1 MNSNFQDDKEKT
13 KSGGCCEDGC
23 GCSDDSGSGEACDCG
38 HDHGHEH
45 GHDHGQEHATIVMT
59 DTETGKEYT
68 FQVEDMFEYE
78 GDMFYVLVTTD
89 EADPELVITKVV
101 EMEDG
106 TEGLVSLDAEESERV
121 YAEYDRLCDEAES
134 EEEADDDEDG
144 TDAEA

>member
-1 MNSNFQDDKEKT
+1 MNSNFQDDKEKN
-13 KSGGCCEDGC
+13 KAGGCCGSDC
-23 GCSDDSGSGEACDCG
+23 GCSDDSCSDEACDCG
-38 HDHGHEH
+38 HDHGHDH
-45 GHDHGQEHATIVMT
+45 DHDHGHEHATIVMT